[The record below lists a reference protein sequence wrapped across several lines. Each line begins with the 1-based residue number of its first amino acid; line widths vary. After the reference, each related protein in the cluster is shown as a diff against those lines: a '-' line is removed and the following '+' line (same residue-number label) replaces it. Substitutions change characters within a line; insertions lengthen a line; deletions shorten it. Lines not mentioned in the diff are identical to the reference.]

1 MRRIEQ
7 YSGCVVRKTTGLY
20 KSHGKNRTIKHRREK
35 NKIIVCQ
42 IIKTCYI
49 CSAIQLGEAHIRY

>member
-1 MRRIEQ
+1 MRLEKLR
-7 YSGCVVRKTTGLY
+7 GLY
-20 KSHGKNRTIKHRREK
+20 KKHRKNRTIKYRRKK

>member
-1 MRRIEQ
+1 MRLEKSR
-7 YSGCVVRKTTGLY
+7 GLY
-20 KSHGKNRTIKHRREK
+20 KKHRKNRTIKYRRKK